1 MSIFL
6 TTFTFSLIW
15 KPRGRSTDLK
25 SRPPPLTISLT
36 CAAGSP
42 APQAE
47 KISLSVRLWV
57 KLQATNLIFRMA
69 FNASAYLIK
78 GLTGLVS
85 ASLRHFLTALHS
97 SSTKIFIFR
106 TCSSH
111 STLIWCLGTHIA
123 QLVSAWWLLGRFPGH
138 LPSSRLAEPT
148 LGTLLCSWIRIK
160 RIRYYYKIA
169 FLHPRTLIAP
179 DSFYYELVIK
189 WEIE

>member
-47 KISLSVRLWV
+47 KISLSVHLWV
-57 KLQATNLIFRMA
+57 ELQATNLIFRMA
-69 FNASAYLIK
+69 FNARAYLIK
-78 GLTGLVS
+78 GLTDWSCLC
-85 ASLRHFLTALHS
+85 FITALSHCPAYS

-111 STLIWCLGTHIA
+111 STLIRCLGTHIL
-123 QLVSAWWLLGRFPGH
+123 QLVGAWWLRGRFAGH
-138 LPSSRLAEPT
+138 KPSSPLAAIGFST
-148 LGTLLCSWIRIK
+148 FTNTIQTGII
-160 RIRYYYKIA
+160 
-169 FLHPRTLIAP
+169 F
-179 DSFYYELVIK
+179 
-189 WEIE
+189 